1 MFVSH
6 ETVLD
11 VGFPAACQGLLS
23 LTQGGWLRDASGQAY
38 AEGLSGLARVG
49 PFGDVLG
56 ASKLV
61 RVSLLEPVPRGNAM
75 ILPLRWEATGVMGRL
90 FPVLD
95 ANLVLIPD
103 GDSRTSL
110 TFTGAYRPP
119 MAALGSGIDRVVLR
133 RAAAA
138 TVRSLMRE
146 LARTIVAQAALTGPA
161 AVAGGES
168 DGAAAAEAARC
179 GPQPESSC

>member
-6 ETVLD
+6 ETVLE
-11 VGFPAACQGLLS
+11 VSFPVACEGLAALA
-23 LTQGGWLRDASGQAY
+23 QGGWLRDVSGHAY
-38 AEGLSGLARVG
+38 AEGLVGLARVG
-49 PFGDVLG
+49 PFGDALG
-56 ASKLV
+56 TSKLV
-61 RVSLLEPVPRGNAM
+61 RVGLLEPVRRRNAI

-95 ANLVLIPD
+95 ANLVLIAD
-103 GDSRTSL
+103 GSSRTSL

-119 MAALGSGIDRVVLR
+119 LAALGSGIDRVVLR

-146 LARTIVAQAALTGPA
+146 LARTIVAGDARAAPA
-161 AVAGGES
+161 AATGVAA
-168 DGAAAAEAARC
+168 DGTLSGAEPQD
-179 GPQPESSC
+179 PQPESAS